1 MRLLEW
7 AHDLLDLCYPG
18 VCASCDASCDGTS
31 PVCDECG
38 DKLAQLESAPA
49 CPACAAPLAQRGD
62 PCPYCDDEGVPHYG
76 HILRLGVFD
85 DPLKALVHQI
95 KYHNR
100 WSLAEHL
107 ADRLC
112 ARSAVKA
119 LLDDCDAIVPVPLH
133 PLRHI
138 ARGYNQAELIAR
150 RLAKRSGRKLL
161 GALARVRRTPTQ
173 THLHSKAKRLENL
186 RGAFGLIK
194 PNAVYGKRI
203 LVVDDVM
210 TTGATL
216 QSAGRT
222 IAQGKPVLLNAL
234 VVAVADPR
242 HRDFEAV

>member
-1 MRLLEW
+1 MRVLEW
-7 AHDLLDLCYPG
+7 AHDLLELCYPG
-18 VCASCDASCDGTS
+18 VCASCDASCDGAS
-31 PVCDECG
+31 PVCDECE

-62 PCPYCDDEGVPHYG
+62 PCPYCDDKGVPHYG

-85 DPLKALVHQI
+85 DPLKALVHQV

-107 ADRLC
+107 ADRLY

-161 GALARVRRTPTQ
+161 CALARVRRTPTQ
-173 THLHSKAKRLENL
+173 THLHSKAKRIENL

-203 LVVDDVM
+203 VVVDDVM
-210 TTGATL
+210 TTGATI

-222 IAQGKPVLLNAL
+222 IAQGKPVLMNAL